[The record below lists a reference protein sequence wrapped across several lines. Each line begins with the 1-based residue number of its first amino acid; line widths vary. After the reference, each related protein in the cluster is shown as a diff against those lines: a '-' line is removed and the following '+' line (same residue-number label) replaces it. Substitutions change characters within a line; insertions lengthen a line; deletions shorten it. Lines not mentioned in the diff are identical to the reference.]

1 MRGKPGYRAYGFFC
15 KRITPA
21 GAGKTCT
28 KRQFGQLRK
37 DHPRRCGENGEREYN
52 VGYFHASPPQVRG
65 KRIESANVP
74 PYDRITPAGAGKTNC
89 PARRARLAVDH
100 PRRCGENM
108 IPPCRLCVNTGS
120 PPQVRGKRDTDGQT
134 ADVTGITPAGAGKTA
149 TAQIDF
155 AAFKDHPLRC
165 GENCRRTVLVESC
178 QGSPPQVRGKLFIM
192 LLVSYTSRIT
202 PAGAGKTNTLYYPSI
217 LI

>member
-1 MRGKPGYRAYGFFC
+1 MRLEGLGSPPQVRGKPGYRAYGFFC

-100 PRRCGENM
+100 PRRCGENATRTDRQRM
-108 IPPCRLCVNTGS
+108 SPGS
-120 PPQVRGKRDTDGQT
+120 PPRMRGKPQTDRYVFRRQ
-134 ADVTGITPAGAGKTA
+134 GITPAGAGKTMCV
-149 TAQIDF
+149 TIKTKTPQ
-155 AAFKDHPLRC
+155 DHPRRC
-165 GENCRRTVLVESC
+165 GEN
-178 QGSPPQVRGKLFIM
+178 I
-192 LLVSYTSRIT
+192 
-202 PAGAGKTNTLYYPSI
+202 
-217 LI
+217 